1 MTSEAFESLKEFAQ
15 NFVGLLL
22 KAEFTSATSKFDD
35 QMKAALTESKLQES
49 WQNLISDA
57 GSLLQLDIESIAEME
72 NYRIVIV
79 RCKFQRNIIDVRVV
93 FNEEKQISGLN
104 FTPSNF
110 EYHPPNYVNESAFY
124 ELDVTVGKG
133 KWALPGTLTLPK
145 DTGPYPG
152 LVLVHGSGPNDR
164 DETIGPNKIFRDLAW
179 GLASKGIAV
188 LRYDKRT
195 FTHAKKFTPD
205 ILEKLTVKDEVI
217 DDALLA
223 IQLMLQIKE
232 VNSKRISLLGHSLGA
247 TVAPRIAQQSDII
260 YGIIIMAGITR
271 SLEDTILEQY
281 TYLYNL
287 EGKITEQQKE
297 ELKSMKLKVENVKN
311 LETSDTISPNDLPL
325 GISVAYWKDLM
336 ENNQVEIA
344 KNLEIP
350 ILILQ
355 GGRDYQVL
363 ESKDFIGWKNALNN
377 HENVQFKLFPKLN
390 HLFIEGECKS
400 TPQEYMNECHVDSEA
415 IKTMINWL
423 KSV

>member
-1 MTSEAFESLKEFAQ
+1 MTTEAFESLKELAQ

-93 FNEEKQISGLN
+93 FNEDEQISGLN

-110 EYHPPNYVNESAFY
+110 EYHPPDYINESAFY

-195 FTHAKKFTPD
+195 FTHGKKFTPD
-205 ILEKLTVKDEVI
+205 ILEKLTVEEEVI

-223 IQLMLQIKE
+223 IQLMLQRKE
-232 VNSKRISLLGHSLGA
+232 VNSKRIVLLGHSLGA
-247 TVAPRIAQQSDII
+247 TVAPRIAQQSDNL

-287 EGKITEQQKE
+287 DGKITEQQKD

-311 LETSDTISPNDLPL
+311 LETSDNISQNDLPL
-325 GISVAYWKDLM
+325 GISVAY
-336 ENNQVEIA
+336 
-344 KNLEIP
+344 
-350 ILILQ
+350 
-355 GGRDYQVL
+355 
-363 ESKDFIGWKNALNN
+363 
-377 HENVQFKLFPKLN
+377 
-390 HLFIEGECKS
+390 
-400 TPQEYMNECHVDSEA
+400 
-415 IKTMINWL
+415 
-423 KSV
+423 